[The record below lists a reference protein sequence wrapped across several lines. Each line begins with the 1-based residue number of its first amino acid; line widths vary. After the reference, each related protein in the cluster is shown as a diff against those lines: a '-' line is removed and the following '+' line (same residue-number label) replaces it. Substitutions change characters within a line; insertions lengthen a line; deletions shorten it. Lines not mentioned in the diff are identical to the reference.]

1 MYQKAYL
8 FRAQAP
14 QLNVFGSE
22 VSEIHNETTKIKH
35 EAQAKLQE
43 LNITLNER
51 TKPPRLYMIIHPIQS
66 TSYTIFLLPSKSN
79 MIARSLPN
87 E

>member
-1 MYQKAYL
+1 MYQKVQTYL

-14 QLNVFGSE
+14 QLNVFGS
-22 VSEIHNETTKIKH
+22 VVNVKSKH

-51 TKPPRLYMIIHPIQS
+51 TKPPRLYMIIHPIHIL
-66 TSYTIFLLPSKSN
+66 YNLPIPQHKQHD
-79 MIARSLPN
+79 RSLASK
-87 E
+87 